1 MFAGLGLLIIIVP
14 IIELW
19 VIVVVGSR
27 IGILNTLALLILV
40 SIAGA
45 ILLKREGVA
54 TWRKLQATMARGEVP
69 TEEVTDG
76 ALILLGGAL
85 LLTPGFVT
93 DIVGLLF
100 VFPGTRAA
108 IKVGARKVLGA
119 VALKRF
125 GVAGVAAS
133 TGRRV
138 YDARVTD
145 SRRRDATMKP
155 PGSLPSA
162 PPRPSG
168 EDGSPDTG

>member
-45 ILLKREGVA
+45 ILLKREGIA

-125 GVAGVAAS
+125 GVAGAAAS

-138 YDARVTD
+138 YDTRVTNT
-145 SRRRDATMKP
+145 RRRDAVTKP
-155 PGSLPSA
+155 PEMLPSA

-168 EDGSPDTG
+168 EDGSRDTG

>member
-14 IIELW
+14 IVELW

-45 ILLKREGVA
+45 ILLKREGIA
-54 TWRKLQATMARGEVP
+54 TWRKLQATMARGQVP
-69 TEEVTDG
+69 TDEVTDG

-108 IKVGARKVLGA
+108 IKVGARKLLGA

-125 GVAGVAAS
+125 GAAGAAAT

-138 YDARVTD
+138 YDARVTNA
-145 SRRRDATMKP
+145 RRQEDATKP

-168 EDGSPDTG
+168 EGGSPDKG

>member
-100 VFPGTRAA
+100 VFPVTRAA

-125 GVAGVAAS
+125 GGAGAAAS
-133 TGRRV
+133 TGRV
-138 YDARVTD
+138 YNTRVTNA
-145 SRRRDATMKP
+145 RRRDAATKP
-155 PGSLPSA
+155 PASIPSA
-162 PPRPSG
+162 PPRPSD

>member
-27 IGILNTLALLILV
+27 IGILNTLALLVLV

-45 ILLKREGVA
+45 ILLKREGAA

-100 VFPGTRAA
+100 VLPTSRAA

-125 GVAGVAAS
+125 GVAGAAAS
-133 TGRRV
+133 TSRRV
-138 YDARVTD
+138 YNTRITNA
-145 SRRRDATMKP
+145 RRRDATTKP
-155 PGSLPSA
+155 PGSLPSV

>member
-19 VIVVVGSR
+19 VIVMVGAR

-45 ILLKREGVA
+45 ILLKREGIA
-54 TWRKLQATMARGEVP
+54 TWRKLQATMARGQVP

-100 VFPGTRAA
+100 VFPGTRGP
-108 IKVGARKVLGA
+108 IKAGARKVLGA

-125 GVAGVAAS
+125 GVAGAAAS
-133 TGRRV
+133 TGWRV
-138 YDARVTD
+138 YDARITDARRKNAVTN
-145 SRRRDATMKP
+145 P